1 MQNINIKLNSD
12 DLLDISSQVPIKT
25 GIAQQVTNV
34 SDVLTGPQGPKGDTG
49 DTGPTGPRGPK
60 GDTGDTGP
68 TGPAGPSAS
77 IAVGTVTTLPAG
89 SNATVTN
96 SGTSSSA
103 VLDFGI
109 PQGVKGETGA
119 TGPRGEIGATG
130 QSANISIGTVTTLPS
145 GSNATVVNSG
155 TSMDAVLDFG
165 IPQGPKGDTG
175 DTGATGPRGQKGD
188 TGPIGPAGPSASI
201 AVGTVT
207 TLPAG
212 SNATVT
218 NSGTSSSAVLD
229 FGIPQGVK
237 GDTGDTGPTGPAGPS
252 ATIAVGTVTTLPA
265 GSNAT
270 VTNSGTSSSAVLDFG
285 IPQGVKGDTGD
296 TGPAGPAGSSATIAV
311 GTVTTLPAGSNA
323 TVTNSGSSS
332 SAVFDFGI
340 PQGATGTV
348 SYSEVKKFIDTYLQ
362 QEMPKCYAYTDTRG
376 DSFTGT
382 VPFNRFAINEG
393 GFTFSSGRI
402 VVPKTGYYKV
412 SARIAGLGQNGWLR
426 LHSYPSTGSA
436 FISNIF
442 ASAINRMGGVTYHS
456 VVIDSSI
463 VYLSANHI
471 IDAKQVD
478 SGFNLNAGMDA
489 GIKGTSITI
498 EYLGTAN

>member
-1 MQNINIKLNSD
+1 MQNINIKLNPD

-25 GIAQQVTNV
+25 GISQQVTNV
-34 SDVLTGPQGPKGDTG
+34 SDVLSGPQGPQGPQGETGPQGP
-49 DTGPTGPRGPK
+49 
-60 GDTGDTGP
+60 
-68 TGPAGPSAS
+68 AGPQ
-77 IAVGTVTTLPAG
+77 G
-89 SNATVTN
+89 
-96 SGTSSSA
+96 
-103 VLDFGI
+103 
-109 PQGVKGETGA
+109 PQGETGPQGPQGE
-119 TGPRGEIGATG
+119 TGPEGPQGETGPEGPQGPQGEIGATG
-130 QSANISIGTVTTLPS
+130 QSANISIGTVTTLS
-145 GSNATVVNSG
+145 AGSNATVVNSG

-165 IPQGPKGDTG
+165 IPQGVKGETGATGPQGEIGPQGPQGETGATGPQGPKGDTGPQGPKGDTG
-175 DTGATGPRGQKGD
+175 DVGPQGPQGETGATGPQGPKGD
-188 TGPIGPAGPSASI
+188 TGPI
-201 AVGTVT
+201 
-207 TLPAG
+207 
-212 SNATVT
+212 
-218 NSGTSSSAVLD
+218 
-229 FGIPQGVK
+229 
-237 GDTGDTGPTGPAGPS
+237 
-252 ATIAVGTVTTLPA
+252 
-265 GSNAT
+265 
-270 VTNSGTSSSAVLDFG
+270 
-285 IPQGVKGDTGD
+285 
-296 TGPAGPAGSSATIAV
+296 GPAGSSATIAV

-463 VYLSANHI
+463 VYLSANYI

>member
-1 MQNINIKLNSD
+1 MQNINIKLNPD

-25 GIAQQVTNV
+25 GISQQVTNV
-34 SDVLTGPQGPKGDTG
+34 SDVLSGPQGPQGPQGETGPQGP
-49 DTGPTGPRGPK
+49 
-60 GDTGDTGP
+60 
-68 TGPAGPSAS
+68 AGPQ
-77 IAVGTVTTLPAG
+77 G
-89 SNATVTN
+89 
-96 SGTSSSA
+96 
-103 VLDFGI
+103 
-109 PQGVKGETGA
+109 PQGETGPQGPQGE
-119 TGPRGEIGATG
+119 TGPEGPQGETGPEGPQGPQGEIGATG
-130 QSANISIGTVTTLPS
+130 QSANISIGTVTTLS
-145 GSNATVVNSG
+145 AGSNATVVNSG

-165 IPQGPKGDTG
+165 IPQGVKGE
-175 DTGATGPRGQKGD
+175 TGATGPQGEIGPQGPQGETGATGPQGPKGD
-188 TGPIGPAGPSASI
+188 TGPI
-201 AVGTVT
+201 
-207 TLPAG
+207 
-212 SNATVT
+212 
-218 NSGTSSSAVLD
+218 
-229 FGIPQGVK
+229 
-237 GDTGDTGPTGPAGPS
+237 
-252 ATIAVGTVTTLPA
+252 
-265 GSNAT
+265 
-270 VTNSGTSSSAVLDFG
+270 
-285 IPQGVKGDTGD
+285 
-296 TGPAGPAGSSATIAV
+296 GPAGSSATIAV

-463 VYLSANHI
+463 VYLSANYI

>member
-1 MQNINIKLNSD
+1 MQNINIKLNPD
-12 DLLDISSQVPIKT
+12 DLLDISSQVAIKT
-25 GIAQQVTNV
+25 GISQQVTNV

-145 GSNATVVNSG
+145 GINATVVNSG

-175 DTGATGPRGQKGD
+175 DTGPIGPAGPSASIAVGTVTTLPAGSNATVMNSGTSMDAVFDFGIPQGPKGDTGDTGPTGPRGQKGDTGD

-212 SNATVT
+212 SNATVM
-218 NSGTSSSAVLD
+218 NSGTSMD
-229 FGIPQGVK
+229 
-237 GDTGDTGPTGPAGPS
+237 
-252 ATIAVGTVTTLPA
+252 
-265 GSNAT
+265 
-270 VTNSGTSSSAVLDFG
+270 
-285 IPQGVKGDTGD
+285 
-296 TGPAGPAGSSATIAV
+296 
-311 GTVTTLPAGSNA
+311 
-323 TVTNSGSSS
+323 
-332 SAVFDFGI
+332 AVFDFGI
-340 PQGATGTV
+340 PQGPKGTV